1 MKIVDTHAH
10 LYLDA
15 FDNDLDDV
23 VVRARA
29 IGVEKILLP
38 NIDETT
44 VSDLKQTVDRYPSFF
59 IPMMG
64 LHPTNVR
71 EDWEQQ
77 LEIIY
82 DELSRP
88 GYIAVG
94 EIGIDLYW
102 DKSSKE
108 RQVAAFER
116 QLGWSIEKKM
126 PVAIHSREA
135 IPEVIQSIKKIG
147 KKDLSGVFHS
157 FGGSMNELKEILE
170 LGNFYIGINGV
181 VTFKKSGL
189 DETLKNCGIENIILE
204 TDAPYLAPVPHRG
217 KRNVPAWVR
226 HTAAVLADVRG
237 VPPSELEPVLDANAE
252 RLFGLNEARAS
263 RMRSA

>member
-44 VSDLKQTVDRYPSFF
+44 VSDLKQTVDRYPSFL

-77 LEIIY
+77 LQIIY

-88 GYIAVG
+88 GYIAIG

-116 QLGWSIEKKM
+116 QLAWSIEKKL

-135 IPEVIQSIKKIG
+135 IPEVMESIKKTG
-147 KKDLSGVFHS
+147 EKDLFGVFHS
-157 FGGSMNELKEILE
+157 FGGSIGELKEILE

-189 DETLKNCGIENIILE
+189 METLENCVLENIILE
-204 TDAPYLAPVPHRG
+204 TDSPYLAPVPYRG
-217 KRNVPAWVR
+217 KRNEPGY
-226 HTAAVLADVRG
+226 L
-237 VPPSELEPVLDANAE
+237 SEVVKKLSTIYRKTEEEITEITTQNAY
-252 RLFGLNEARAS
+252 RLFNIDYYK
-263 RMRSA
+263 

>member
-204 TDAPYLAPVPHRG
+204 TDAPYLAPAPYRG
-217 KRNVPAWVR
+217 KRNEPAYLKEIVKKLSAIYQKPEEEIAEI
-226 HTAAVLADVRG
+226 TAA
-237 VPPSELEPVLDANAE
+237 NAH
-252 RLFGLNEARAS
+252 RLFHIDY
-263 RMRSA
+263 

>member
-1 MKIVDTHAH
+1 MRIVDTHAH
-10 LYLDA
+10 LYLED
-15 FDNDLDDV
+15 FEKDLDDV
-23 VVRARA
+23 VARARA

-88 GYIAVG
+88 GYIAIG

-204 TDAPYLAPVPHRG
+204 TDSPYLAPVPYRG
-217 KRNVPAWVR
+217 MRN
-226 HTAAVLADVRG
+226 
-237 VPPSELEPVLDANAE
+237 EPVYLSEIVKKLSTIYRKTEEEITQITTGNAY
-252 RLFGLNEARAS
+252 RLFNIAK
-263 RMRSA
+263 

>member
-204 TDAPYLAPVPHRG
+204 TDSPYLAPVPYRG
-217 KRNVPAWVR
+217 KRN
-226 HTAAVLADVRG
+226 
-237 VPPSELEPVLDANAE
+237 EPVYLSEIVKKLSTIYRKTEEEITQITTGNAY
-252 RLFGLNEARAS
+252 RLFNIAK
-263 RMRSA
+263 

>member
-1 MKIVDTHAH
+1 MRIVDTHAH

-23 VVRARA
+23 IARARA
-29 IGVEKILLP
+29 IGVEKVLLP

-44 VSDLKQTVDRYPSFF
+44 VSDLKQTVDKYPSFF

-82 DELSRP
+82 DELNRT
-88 GYIAVG
+88 GYIAIG

-116 QLGWSIEKKM
+116 QLAWSIEKKL

-135 IPEVIQSIKKIG
+135 IPEVIESIKKTG
-147 KKDLSGVFHS
+147 EKDLFGVFHS
-157 FGGSMNELKEILE
+157 FGGSIGELKEILE

-181 VTFKKSGL
+181 VTFKRSGL
-189 DETLKNCGIENIILE
+189 METLENCVLENIILE
-204 TDAPYLAPVPHRG
+204 TDSPYLAPVPYRG
-217 KRNVPAWVR
+217 KRNEPAYLKEIVKKLSIIYCKTEEEI
-226 HTAAVLADVRG
+226 TAVTT
-237 VPPSELEPVLDANAE
+237 ENAY
-252 RLFGLNEARAS
+252 RLFNIAY
-263 RMRSA
+263 

>member
-1 MKIVDTHAH
+1 MRIVDTHAH
-10 LYLDA
+10 LYLED
-15 FDNDLDDV
+15 FEKDLDDV
-23 VVRARA
+23 VARARA

-88 GYIAVG
+88 GYIAIG

-116 QLGWSIEKKM
+116 QLAWSIEKKL

-135 IPEVIQSIKKIG
+135 IPEVIESIKKNRRKRPFRSLPQFWRKHRRAERDPG
-147 KKDLSGVFHS
+147 TWEFLHRDKRSGH
-157 FGGSMNELKEILE
+157 LQK
-170 LGNFYIGINGV
+170 IGIDGN
-181 VTFKKSGL
+181 T
-189 DETLKNCGIENIILE
+189 
-204 TDAPYLAPVPHRG
+204 G
-217 KRNVPAWVR
+217 KLCVGEHHPRN
-226 HTAAVLADVRG
+226 
-237 VPPSELEPVLDANAE
+237 
-252 RLFGLNEARAS
+252 RLPLSCTGSLQRQT
-263 RMRSA
+263 

>member
-1 MKIVDTHAH
+1 MRIVDTHAH
-10 LYLDA
+10 LYLED
-15 FDNDLDDV
+15 FEKDLDDV
-23 VVRARA
+23 VARARST
-29 IGVEKILLP
+29 GVEKVLLP

-44 VSDLKQTVDRYPSFF
+44 VSDLKQTVDKYPSFF

-204 TDAPYLAPVPHRG
+204 TDSPYLAPVPYRG
-217 KRNVPAWVR
+217 KRN
-226 HTAAVLADVRG
+226 
-237 VPPSELEPVLDANAE
+237 EPVYLSEIVKKLSTIYRKTEEEITQITTGNAY
-252 RLFGLNEARAS
+252 RLFNIAK
-263 RMRSA
+263 

>member
-116 QLGWSIEKKM
+116 QLGWSIEKKL
-126 PVAIHSREA
+126 PVTIHSREA

-147 KKDLSGVFHS
+147 EKELSGVFHS

-181 VTFKKSGL
+181 VTFKRSGL
-189 DETLKNCGIENIILE
+189 METLENCVLENIILE
-204 TDAPYLAPVPHRG
+204 TDSPYLAPVPYRG
-217 KRNVPAWVR
+217 KRNEPAYLKEIVKKLSIIYCKTEEEI
-226 HTAAVLADVRG
+226 TAVTT
-237 VPPSELEPVLDANAE
+237 ENAY
-252 RLFGLNEARAS
+252 RLFNIAY
-263 RMRSA
+263 

>member
-204 TDAPYLAPVPHRG
+204 TDSPYLAPVPYRG
-217 KRNVPAWVR
+217 MRN
-226 HTAAVLADVRG
+226 
-237 VPPSELEPVLDANAE
+237 EPVYLSEIVKKLSTIYRKTEEEITQITTGNAY
-252 RLFGLNEARAS
+252 RLFNIAK
-263 RMRSA
+263 

>member
-1 MKIVDTHAH
+1 MRIVDTHAH
-10 LYLDA
+10 LYLED
-15 FDNDLDDV
+15 FEKDLDDV
-23 VVRARA
+23 VARARS
-29 IGVEKILLP
+29 IGVEKVLLP

-44 VSDLKQTVDRYPSFF
+44 VSDLKQTVDKYPSFF

-147 KKDLSGVFHS
+147 EKELSGVFHS

-189 DETLKNCGIENIILE
+189 DETLKNCGLENIILE
-204 TDAPYLAPVPHRG
+204 TDSPYLAPVPYRG
-217 KRNVPAWVR
+217 KRN
-226 HTAAVLADVRG
+226 
-237 VPPSELEPVLDANAE
+237 EPVYLSEIVKKLSTIYRKTEEEITQITTGNAY
-252 RLFGLNEARAS
+252 RLFNIAK
-263 RMRSA
+263 

>member
-116 QLGWSIEKKM
+116 QLGWSIEKKL
-126 PVAIHSREA
+126 PVTIHSREA

-147 KKDLSGVFHS
+147 KKELSGVFHS

-189 DETLKNCGIENIILE
+189 DETLKNCGLENIILE
-204 TDAPYLAPVPHRG
+204 TDSPYLAPVPYRG
-217 KRNVPAWVR
+217 KRNEP
-226 HTAAVLADVRG
+226 TYL
-237 VPPSELEPVLDANAE
+237 SEIVKKLSAIYRKTEEEITQITTRNAY
-252 RLFGLNEARAS
+252 RLFNIAY
-263 RMRSA
+263 

>member
-1 MKIVDTHAH
+1 MRIIDTHAH
-10 LYLDA
+10 LYFED

-23 VVRARA
+23 VAKARV

-44 VSDLKQTVDRYPSFF
+44 VSDLKRTVDKYPSFF

-82 DELSRP
+82 GELSRP
-88 GYIAVG
+88 GYIAIG

-102 DKSSKE
+102 DKSSKQ
-108 RQVAAFER
+108 RQIAAFER
-116 QLGWSIEKKM
+116 QLGWSLEKKL

-147 KKDLSGVFHS
+147 ENNLCGVFHS
-157 FGGSMNELKEILE
+157 FGGSVSELKEILK
-170 LGNFYIGINGV
+170 LGSFYIGINGV
-181 VTFKKSGL
+181 VTFKRSGL
-189 DETLKNCGIENIILE
+189 TETLKNCRLENIILE
-204 TDAPYLAPVPHRG
+204 TDSPYLAPVPYRS
-217 KRNVPAWVR
+217 KRNEPAYLKEIVKKLSTIY
-226 HTAAVLADVRG
+226 HKT
-237 VPPSELEPVLDANAE
+237 EEEITEITMKNAC
-252 RLFGLNEARAS
+252 RLFNIDYYK
-263 RMRSA
+263 

>member
-102 DKSSKE
+102 DKSSKK

-116 QLGWSIEKKM
+116 QLGWSIEKKI

-204 TDAPYLAPVPHRG
+204 TDSPYLAPVPYRG
-217 KRNVPAWVR
+217 KRN
-226 HTAAVLADVRG
+226 
-237 VPPSELEPVLDANAE
+237 EPVYLSEIVKKLSTIYRKTEEEITQITTGNAY
-252 RLFGLNEARAS
+252 RLFNIAK
-263 RMRSA
+263 

>member
-116 QLGWSIEKKM
+116 QLGWSIEKKL
-126 PVAIHSREA
+126 PVTIHSREA

-147 KKDLSGVFHS
+147 EKELSGVFHS

-189 DETLKNCGIENIILE
+189 DETLKNCGLENIILE
-204 TDAPYLAPVPHRG
+204 TDSPYLAPVPYRG
-217 KRNVPAWVR
+217 KRNEP
-226 HTAAVLADVRG
+226 TYL
-237 VPPSELEPVLDANAE
+237 SEIVKKLSAIYRKTEEEITQITTRNAY
-252 RLFGLNEARAS
+252 RLFNIAY
-263 RMRSA
+263 

>member
-88 GYIAVG
+88 GYIAIG

-116 QLGWSIEKKM
+116 QLAWSIEKKL

-135 IPEVIQSIKKIG
+135 IPEVIESIKKTG
-147 KKDLSGVFHS
+147 EKDLFGVFHS
-157 FGGSMNELKEILE
+157 FGGSMGELKEILE

-189 DETLKNCGIENIILE
+189 METLENCVLENIILE
-204 TDAPYLAPVPHRG
+204 TDSPYLAPVPYRG
-217 KRNVPAWVR
+217 KRNEPGY
-226 HTAAVLADVRG
+226 L
-237 VPPSELEPVLDANAE
+237 SEVVKKLSTIYRKTEEEITEITTLNAY
-252 RLFGLNEARAS
+252 RLFNIDYYK
-263 RMRSA
+263 

>member
-1 MKIVDTHAH
+1 MRIVDTHAH
-10 LYLDA
+10 LYLED
-15 FDNDLDDV
+15 FEKDLDDV
-23 VVRARA
+23 VARARA

-44 VSDLKQTVDRYPSFF
+44 VSDLKQTVDKYPSFF

-82 DELSRP
+82 GELNRP
-88 GYIAVG
+88 GYMAIG

-116 QLGWSIEKKM
+116 QLAWSIEKKL

-135 IPEVIQSIKKIG
+135 IPEVIESIKKTG
-147 KKDLSGVFHS
+147 KKDLFGVFHS
-157 FGGSMNELKEILE
+157 FGGSMGELKEILE

-189 DETLKNCGIENIILE
+189 METLENCVLENIILE
-204 TDAPYLAPVPHRG
+204 TDSPYLAPVPYRG
-217 KRNVPAWVR
+217 KRNEPGY
-226 HTAAVLADVRG
+226 L
-237 VPPSELEPVLDANAE
+237 SEVVKKLSTIYRKTEEEITEITTLNAY
-252 RLFGLNEARAS
+252 RLFNIDYYK
-263 RMRSA
+263 

>member
-44 VSDLKQTVDRYPSFF
+44 VSDLKQTVDRYPSFL

-102 DKSSKE
+102 DKSSKK

-204 TDAPYLAPVPHRG
+204 TDSPYLAPVPYRG
-217 KRNVPAWVR
+217 KRN
-226 HTAAVLADVRG
+226 
-237 VPPSELEPVLDANAE
+237 EPVYLSEIVKKLSTIYRKTEEEITQITTGNAY
-252 RLFGLNEARAS
+252 RLFNIAK
-263 RMRSA
+263 

>member
-102 DKSSKE
+102 DKSSKK

-204 TDAPYLAPVPHRG
+204 TDSPYLAPVPYRG
-217 KRNVPAWVR
+217 MRN
-226 HTAAVLADVRG
+226 
-237 VPPSELEPVLDANAE
+237 EPVYLSEIVKKLSTIYRKTEEEITQITTGNAY
-252 RLFGLNEARAS
+252 RLFNIAK
-263 RMRSA
+263 

>member
-1 MKIVDTHAH
+1 MRIVDTHAH
-10 LYLDA
+10 LYLED
-15 FDNDLDDV
+15 FEKDLDDV
-23 VVRARA
+23 VARARS
-29 IGVEKILLP
+29 IGVEKVLLP

-44 VSDLKQTVDRYPSFF
+44 VSDLKQTVDKYPSFF

-82 DELSRP
+82 DELNRT
-88 GYIAVG
+88 GYIAIG

-116 QLGWSIEKKM
+116 QLAWSIEKKL

-135 IPEVIQSIKKIG
+135 IPEVIESIKKTG
-147 KKDLSGVFHS
+147 EKDLFGVFHS
-157 FGGSMNELKEILE
+157 FGGSIGELKEILE

-189 DETLKNCGIENIILE
+189 DETLKNCGLENIILE
-204 TDAPYLAPVPHRG
+204 TDSPYLAPVPYRG
-217 KRNVPAWVR
+217 KRNEPAYLKEIVKKLSIIYCKTEEEI
-226 HTAAVLADVRG
+226 TAVTT
-237 VPPSELEPVLDANAE
+237 ENAY
-252 RLFGLNEARAS
+252 RLFNIAY
-263 RMRSA
+263 

>member
-44 VSDLKQTVDRYPSFF
+44 VSDLKQTVDKYPSFF

-102 DKSSKE
+102 DKSSKK

-204 TDAPYLAPVPHRG
+204 TDSPYLAPVPYRG
-217 KRNVPAWVR
+217 KRN
-226 HTAAVLADVRG
+226 
-237 VPPSELEPVLDANAE
+237 EPVYLSEIVKKLSTIYRKTEEEITQITTGNAY
-252 RLFGLNEARAS
+252 RLFNIAK
-263 RMRSA
+263 

>member
-44 VSDLKQTVDRYPSFF
+44 VSDLKQTVDKYPSFF

-88 GYIAVG
+88 GYIAIG

-204 TDAPYLAPVPHRG
+204 TDSPYLAPVPYRG
-217 KRNVPAWVR
+217 MRN
-226 HTAAVLADVRG
+226 
-237 VPPSELEPVLDANAE
+237 EPVYLSEIVKKLSTIYRKTEEEITQITTGNAY
-252 RLFGLNEARAS
+252 RLFNIAK
-263 RMRSA
+263 

>member
-1 MKIVDTHAH
+1 MRIVDTHAH
-10 LYLDA
+10 LYLED
-15 FDNDLDDV
+15 FEKDLDDV
-23 VVRARA
+23 VARARS
-29 IGVEKILLP
+29 IGVEKVLLP

-44 VSDLKQTVDRYPSFF
+44 VSDLKQTVDKYPSFF

-102 DKSSKE
+102 DKSSKK

-204 TDAPYLAPVPHRG
+204 TDSPYLAPVPYRG
-217 KRNVPAWVR
+217 KRN
-226 HTAAVLADVRG
+226 
-237 VPPSELEPVLDANAE
+237 EPVYLSEIVKKLSTIYRKTEEEITQITTGNAY
-252 RLFGLNEARAS
+252 RLFNIAK
-263 RMRSA
+263 